1 MNYCVFLLFLA
12 AIAVVSL
19 VFGKMTARKASAT
32 YSDYYLSGRSVK
44 FFSLMMTLLATQ
56 FGGGAIIGSSEAAY
70 TSGWIAICYSL
81 GIAIGFIILS
91 LGIGGRFRTLNIST
105 IPEVFEKAYQ
115 SSGLRKFAS
124 YIYIVSMFLILLAVC
139 IAMRKFFYSIGFTSD
154 LLYIEFWCVVIAYTT
169 SGGLSAVIMADTLQI
184 ILVLSLFVVVFFMM
198 DVSVVPLSTAVR
210 FEDAGIP
217 VISWILMPCL
227 FTIIGQDMG
236 QRCFAAESPRAV
248 IFATF
253 GAGVLM
259 VVASLLPVY
268 LGIIGAEAGIVK
280 GKEGIIMK
288 VIQMVTNPVL
298 SALFAAGVLMAIT
311 STANSLLCS
320 ISLNIAM
327 DIPWIRNMPA
337 ASSKWVSRIV
347 TFVVGVAAVMGS
359 YFGSD
364 VIPIM
369 LEAYG
374 LTVTTF
380 FVPIIMALIFK
391 RLAWFAGV
399 ASTIMGV
406 SVYVLATLLTPDLPE
421 YMPKEV
427 LGLGLSALVFIA
439 VQLRAAR
446 SKTMKVIELKL
457 TR

>member
-1 MNYCVFLLFLA
+1 MNYPVFLSFLA
-12 AIAVVSL
+12 VIAIVTL
-19 VFGKMTARKASAT
+19 IFGKIAAKKAAKT
-32 YSDYYLSGRSVK
+32 YSDFYLSGRSVK

-70 TSGWIAICYSL
+70 TSGWLAICYSL

-105 IPEVFEKAYQ
+105 IPEVFEVAYQ
-115 SSGLRKFAS
+115 SPGLRRLAGL
-124 YIYIVSMFLILLAVC
+124 IYIVSMFLILLAVC
-139 IAMRKFFYSIGFTSD
+139 VAMRKFFYSIGFTND
-154 LLYIEFWCVVIAYTT
+154 VLYVLFWCVVIIYTM

-184 ILVLSLFVVVFFMM
+184 ILVLSLFLIAFFTM
-198 DVSVVPLSTAVR
+198 DTSSLNINPDLTPNATH
-210 FEDAGIP
+210 IP

-248 IFATF
+248 FFATF

-259 VVASLLPVY
+259 ILASLFPVY
-268 LGIIGAEAGIVK
+268 LGILGAEVGIVK
-280 GKEGIIMK
+280 GEEGIIMR
-288 VIQMVTNPVL
+288 VVAVVTNPVM
-298 SALFAAGVLMAIT
+298 SSLFAAGILMAIM

-327 DIPWIRNMPA
+327 DIPWIRDLPVV
-337 ASSKWVSRIV
+337 SSKWASRIV
-347 TFVVGVAAVMGS
+347 TFAVGMAAVLGS
-359 YFGSD
+359 YLGSD

-380 FVPIIMALIFK
+380 FVPIIMALLFK
-391 RLAWFAGV
+391 RLSWFAGL
-399 ASTIMGV
+399 ASTVMGI
-406 SVYVLATLLTPDLPE
+406 SVFVLSTLLNPDLPE
-421 YMPKEV
+421 FMPKEV
-427 LGLGLSALVFIA
+427 LGLILSAIVFLVIQVKA
-439 VQLRAAR
+439 LR
-446 SKTMKVIELKL
+446 SKTMKVVDLKV
-457 TR
+457 

>member
-1 MNYCVFLLFLA
+1 MNYYVFLSFLA
-12 AIAVVSL
+12 TIVVVTL
-19 VFGKMTARKASAT
+19 IFGKLTAKKASAT
-32 YSDYYLSGRSVK
+32 YSDFYLSGRSVK

-70 TSGWIAICYSL
+70 TSGWLAMCYSL

-105 IPEVFEKAYQ
+105 IPEVFEVAYG
-115 SSGLRKFAS
+115 SSGLRRFAGLV
-124 YIYIVSMFLILLAVC
+124 YIVSMFLILLAVC

-154 LLYIEFWCVVIAYTT
+154 ALYVGFWGVVIIYTM

-184 ILVLSLFVVVFFMM
+184 ILVLSLFLLVYFTM
-198 DVSVVPLSTAVR
+198 DASSLTLNTALTPN
-210 FEDAGIP
+210 ASSIP

-248 IFATF
+248 FLATF

-259 VVASLLPVY
+259 VIASLFPVY
-268 LGIIGAEAGIVK
+268 LGIMGAEAGIIK
-280 GKEGIIMK
+280 GEEGIIMR
-288 VIQMVTNPVL
+288 VIQMVTNPVM
-298 SALFAAGVLMAIT
+298 SSLFAAGVLMAIT

-327 DIPWIRNMPA
+327 DIPFIRNMPETSA
-337 ASSKWVSRIV
+337 KWVSRAV
-347 TFVVGVAAVMGS
+347 TFVVGMAAVAGS
-359 YFGSD
+359 YLGSD

-374 LTVTTF
+374 LTVTAF
-380 FVPIIMALIFK
+380 FVPIVMALIYK
-391 RLAWFAGV
+391 RLSWFAGL
-399 ASTIMGV
+399 ASTIMGTTV
-406 SVYVLATLLTPDLPE
+406 FVLATLLNPELPDF
-421 YMPKEV
+421 MPKEV
-427 LGLGLSALVFIA
+427 LGLVLSAIVFLVVQGRA
-439 VQLRAAR
+439 VR
-446 SKTMKVIELKL
+446 SKNMKMIELKV
-457 TR
+457 